1 MCVYV
6 SLTELCLVRLELV
19 LPAVPVHFLAP
30 GLVGF
35 HMHILRPG
43 HRLTLSCTA

>member
-6 SLTELCLVRLELV
+6 SLTELCLVRLELW

-30 GLVGF
+30 GLLGF
-35 HMHILRPG
+35 HVHIHRPG
-43 HRLTLSCTA
+43 HCLTPSCTA